1 MWDMEYKT
9 RGEYINALEAALEGK
24 NIPDADKMVTDIRN
38 YFFKCNHQSIG
49 DTEVIQTLPAPEV
62 LAKQYEGKEY
72 TNTRVLKK
80 KGSAKFFKRLGI
92 FLLTC
97 FMVILGFATS
107 IAFLAMLL
115 GGVGL
120 IASAIIFQFNLLE
133 MLPGQVVAV
142 FEYGPVHLFEGNPV
156 AIIFLVASGIFL
168 ILISGTALKAL
179 RRLKKKYHTWTLK
192 KLSGCFRL
200 PVSLDDVYSKS
211 WRISV
216 YVLLP
221 ISMVV
226 ALVTAGMMILGVNF
240 TI

>member
-9 RGEYINALEAALEGK
+9 RGEYINALEAALESK

-97 FMVILGFATS
+97 FM
-107 IAFLAMLL
+107 
-115 GGVGL
+115 
-120 IASAIIFQFNLLE
+120 
-133 MLPGQVVAV
+133 
-142 FEYGPVHLFEGNPV
+142 
-156 AIIFLVASGIFL
+156 
-168 ILISGTALKAL
+168 
-179 RRLKKKYHTWTLK
+179 
-192 KLSGCFRL
+192 
-200 PVSLDDVYSKS
+200 
-211 WRISV
+211 
-216 YVLLP
+216 
-221 ISMVV
+221 
-226 ALVTAGMMILGVNF
+226 
-240 TI
+240 